1 MTNKPKSTKSSPLA
15 DYIRPAIDKKYRT
28 RSIAAKDLEIDE
40 SVLSR
45 ICSGKR
51 PGVSELI
58 IEKICE
64 KLGLDKTEGVL
75 RLIISKH
82 SKIRNFFNRPK
93 KGLSFRIIHNDP
105 NKINP
110 QKLSQTYNPVPI
122 LPIND
127 LVKNVPMAQK
137 SSEYV
142 LVPKEL
148 SPKDKDIKC
157 SQIKDNSMAPAL
169 PEGSIIGIDLEYKKP
184 QHNSLFLLNWKNKI
198 MVRRILIEDRY
209 LLFSPDNENKEKY
222 PIKVC
227 TMKKAKSIKDSPILG
242 KIIWSMGK
250 L

>member
-1 MTNKPKSTKSSPLA
+1 MESNKKSSPIA

-28 RSIAAKDLEIDE
+28 RNIVAKDLEIDE

-45 ICSGKR
+45 VCSGKR

-58 IEKICE
+58 IEKVCD
-64 KLGLDKTEGVL
+64 KLGLDKSEGVL
-75 RLIISKH
+75 RLFLTKH
-82 SKIRNFFNRPK
+82 SKIRKYFYRPK
-93 KGLSFRIIHNDP
+93 KCLSFRVIHNDQ
-105 NKINP
+105 NEINTK
-110 QKLSQTYNPVPI
+110 KLSETYNPVPI

-148 SPKDKDIKC
+148 SPKDKDIRC

-184 QHNSLFLLNWKNKI
+184 QHNCLFLLNWKKN
-198 MVRRILIEDRY
+198 LLSGEY
-209 LLFSPDNENKEKY
+209 LLVKNTCYFAL
-222 PIKVC
+222 
-227 TMKKAKSIKDSPILG
+227 TMKLNQCRFV
-242 KIIWSMGK
+242 